1 MQDTEK
7 GGTAMSIFKE
17 EVIKSIVDKAQ
28 KDKTGRVSEALREVM
43 KICERAGLAGF
54 TLEEL
59 SVMATTGWYISQ
71 NPEMGRLMKDMMT
84 MKPPE
89 PDDEFLN

>member
-1 MQDTEK
+1 
-7 GGTAMSIFKE
+7 MSIFKE
-17 EVIKSIVDKAQ
+17 KVIKSIIDKAE
-28 KDKTGRVSEALREVM
+28 KDSSGRVTDSLKEIM
-43 KICERAGLAGF
+43 KVCERAGEVGF

-59 SVMATTGWYISQ
+59 SVMATTGWYVSQ
-71 NPEMGRLMKDMMT
+71 DPRMGKLMRDMMT